1 MNKKKNLL
9 KPNRSGNKEEKYKG
23 GDYMKNYSLSL
34 VNNFKLNLGEVI
46 MLNMIIMNTLT
57 CKVDTAIFL
66 TLNI

>member
-1 MNKKKNLL
+1 
-9 KPNRSGNKEEKYKG
+9 
-23 GDYMKNYSLSL
+23 MKNYSLSL

-57 CKVDTAIFL
+57 CKVNTAIFL